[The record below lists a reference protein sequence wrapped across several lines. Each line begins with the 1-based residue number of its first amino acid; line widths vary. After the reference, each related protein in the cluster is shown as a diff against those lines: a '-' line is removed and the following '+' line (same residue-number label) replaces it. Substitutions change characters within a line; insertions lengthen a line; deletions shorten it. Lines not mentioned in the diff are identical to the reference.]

1 MQICVFSLKCQD
13 EPERRVRAFQAEY
26 TNLHVRPTI
35 QNKSRLI
42 VLLLVIFKHMKIPV
56 LILSTSF

>member
-13 EPERRVRAFQAEY
+13 EPERRVRAFQDEY

-42 VLLLVIFKHMKIPV
+42 VLL
-56 LILSTSF
+56 